1 MFTSWSVSFLR
12 RLTTFTAFTATTFK
26 ARPGEKLF
34 WEHVKMTSVQ
44 GRPLGHEGQD
54 RTNVQAWSFLEEW
67 NRFLPNCS
75 EYSMLQVGSRPRIIK
90 HY

>member
-1 MFTSWSVSFLR
+1 
-12 RLTTFTAFTATTFK
+12 
-26 ARPGEKLF
+26 
-34 WEHVKMTSVQ
+34 MTSVQ
-44 GRPLGHEGQD
+44 GRSLGHEGQG